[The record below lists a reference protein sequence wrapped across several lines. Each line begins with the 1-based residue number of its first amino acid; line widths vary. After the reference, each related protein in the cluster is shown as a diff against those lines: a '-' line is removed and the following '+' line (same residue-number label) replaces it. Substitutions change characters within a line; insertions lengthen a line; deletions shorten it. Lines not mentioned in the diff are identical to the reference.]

1 MDIDP
6 ARFAAHWAAAW
17 NARDVD
23 AVLAHFHDHAVF
35 TSPFAAQVVPGT
47 GGVLRGKAAIRAYW
61 TAGLARIPDL
71 HFTVDAVFAGVD
83 TLVIAYTNQKGT
95 RVSEVLRFSGDR
107 VIEGHGT
114 YPADADNPTGAQ
126 HGAA

>member
-6 ARFAAHWAAAW
+6 SQFAARWAAAW
-17 NARDVD
+17 NAHDVE
-23 AVLAHFHDHAVF
+23 AVLAHFHDDAVF
-35 TSPFAAQVVPGT
+35 ASPFARQLLPET

-61 TAGLARIPDL
+61 SAGLARIPDL
-71 HFTVDAVFAGVD
+71 HFHVEAVFAGID
-83 TLVIAYTNQKGT
+83 TLVIAYSNQKGV

-114 YPADADNPTGAQ
+114 YPVDASNPTGAR
-126 HGAA
+126 

>member
-6 ARFAAHWAAAW
+6 AQFAARWAAAW
-17 NARDVD
+17 NAHDVE
-23 AVLAHFHDHAVF
+23 AVLAHFHEEAAF
-35 TSPFAAQVVPGT
+35 TSPFAAQVMPET

-71 HFTVDAVFAGVD
+71 HFTVEGVFAGVD
-83 TLVIAYTNQKGT
+83 CLVIAYTNQKGT
-95 RVSEVLRFSGDR
+95 RVSEVLRFAGGK

-114 YPADADNPTGAQ
+114 YPVDVANPTGAQ
-126 HGAA
+126 DG

>member
-6 ARFAAHWAAAW
+6 SQFAAHWAAAW
-17 NARDVD
+17 NAHDVD
-23 AVLAHFHDHAVF
+23 AVLAHFHDEAVF
-35 TSPFAAQVVPGT
+35 TSPFARQLLPGT

-61 TAGLARIPDL
+61 SAGLARIPDL
-71 HFTVDAVFAGVD
+71 RFHVEAVFAGVD
-83 TLVIAYTNQKGT
+83 TLVIAYSNQKGV

-114 YPADADNPTGAQ
+114 YPADTDNPTGAR
-126 HGAA
+126 